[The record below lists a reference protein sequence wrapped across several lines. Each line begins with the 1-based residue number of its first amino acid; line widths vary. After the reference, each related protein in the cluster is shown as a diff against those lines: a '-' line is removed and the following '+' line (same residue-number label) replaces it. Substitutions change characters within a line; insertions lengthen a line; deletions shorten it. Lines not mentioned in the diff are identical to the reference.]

1 MQEFLLFQYIRNVTW
16 EKGVKKGPKC
26 HDFLN
31 GPKYAFSLV
40 AVFEVS
46 PELVFEN
53 IQKKRISIF
62 VTEFC

>member
-1 MQEFLLFQYIRNVTW
+1 MGERGQ
-16 EKGVKKGPKC
+16 KGPKC